1 MTAFETH
8 DPAMGRE
15 ILGQRPCD
23 AFLQMLQLPSTL
35 QHGGQAAFADDVEC
49 GLRSP
54 ATGIAA
60 PARRAAIIRPGASI
74 RSSASLAP
82 SATSATSA
90 TSASFASFPVHPG
103 CIRRPESGIARS
115 VRA

>member
-15 ILGQRPCD
+15 IVGQRPCD
-23 AFLQMLQLPSTL
+23 AFLQTLQLASTL
-35 QHGGQAAFADDVEC
+35 QHGGQAALAEHVEG

-60 PARRAAIIRPGASI
+60 PAWCAAIIRPGSSI
-74 RSSASLAP
+74 RSSASL
-82 SATSATSA
+82 
-90 TSASFASFPVHPG
+90 ASFASFPVHPG

-115 VRA
+115 ARA